1 MSETTLTELS
11 RTEATVLQSFIAQV
25 DFWKNQHGDKASTV
39 EITYYPDDDG
49 FEVSNNEAN
58 NGVLKRNRTTVFRAD
73 LLAWASNQLR
83 YLQGYDNSQTVTEFS
98 LSYNNDRYGVRAA
111 LASEEQAADKAD
123 DVSADIKQSSEAEN

>member
-1 MSETTLTELS
+1 MSEPTLTEVS
-11 RTEATVLQSFIAQV
+11 RTEAQVLQSFIAQV
-25 DFWKNQHGDKASTV
+25 DYWKNQHGDKANTI

-83 YLQGYDNSQTVTEFS
+83 QLQGYDNSQTVTEFS
-98 LSYNNDRYGVRAA
+98 LSYKNDRYGVRAA
-111 LASEEQAADKAD
+111 LASEAKTTDKAD
-123 DVSADIKQSSEAEN
+123 DAKAPNEA

>member
-1 MSETTLTELS
+1 MSETNLTELS
-11 RTEATVLQSFIAQV
+11 RTEAMVLQSFIAQV
-25 DFWKNQHGDKASTV
+25 DYWKNQHGDKASTI
-39 EITYYPDDDG
+39 EITYYPEDDG

-98 LSYNNDRYGVRAA
+98 LSYKNDRYGVRAA
-111 LASEEQAADKAD
+111 LASEAKAD
-123 DVSADIKQSSEAEN
+123 DGAEQTQ

>member
-11 RTEATVLQSFIAQV
+11 RTEAQVLQSFIAQV
-25 DFWKNQHGDKASTV
+25 DYWKIQHGDKASTI

-83 YLQGYDNSQTVTEFS
+83 QLQGWDNSHTVTEFS
-98 LSYNNDRYGVRAA
+98 LSYKNDRYGVRAA
-111 LASEEQAADKAD
+111 LASEATDKAD
-123 DVSADIKQSSEAEN
+123 DTKAPNEA

>member
-1 MSETTLTELS
+1 MSEPTLTEVS
-11 RTEATVLQSFIAQV
+11 RTEAQVLQSFIAQV
-25 DFWKNQHGDKASTV
+25 DYWKNQHGDKANTI

-83 YLQGYDNSQTVTEFS
+83 QLQGYDNSQTVTEFS
-98 LSYNNDRYGVRAA
+98 LSYKNDRYGVRAA
-111 LASEEQAADKAD
+111 LASEAKTTDKAD
-123 DVSADIKQSSEAEN
+123 DTKAPNEA

>member
-1 MSETTLTELS
+1 MSETTLTEVS
-11 RTEATVLQSFIAQV
+11 RTEAQVLQSFIGQV
-25 DFWKNQHGDKASTV
+25 DFWKSQHGDKASTI

-83 YLQGYDNSQTVTEFS
+83 QLQGYDNSQTVTEFI
-98 LSYNNDRYGVRAA
+98 LSYKNDRYGVRAA
-111 LASEEQAADKAD
+111 LASEAKTTDKAD
-123 DVSADIKQSSEAEN
+123 DTKAPNEA

>member
-1 MSETTLTELS
+1 MSEPTLTELS
-11 RTEATVLQSFIAQV
+11 RTEATVLQSFIGQV
-25 DFWKNQHGDKASTV
+25 DYWKNQHGDKASTI

-83 YLQGYDNSQTVTEFS
+83 QLQGYDNSQTVTEFS
-98 LSYNNDRYGVRAA
+98 LSYKNDRYGVRAS
-111 LASEEQAADKAD
+111 LASEAKSKDKAD
-123 DVSADIKQSSEAEN
+123 DGADDKAEQTQ

>member
-1 MSETTLTELS
+1 MSEPTLTELS
-11 RTEATVLQSFIAQV
+11 RTEAQVLQSFIGQV
-25 DFWKNQHGDKASTV
+25 DYWKNQHGDKASTI

-98 LSYNNDRYGVRAA
+98 LSYKNDRYGVRAA
-111 LASEEQAADKAD
+111 LASEATDKAD
-123 DVSADIKQSSEAEN
+123 DGTDDKAEQTQ

>member
-11 RTEATVLQSFIAQV
+11 RTEAMVLQSFIAQV
-25 DFWKNQHGDKASTV
+25 DFWKNQHGDKASTI
-39 EITYYPDDDG
+39 EITYYPEDDG

-83 YLQGYDNSQTVTEFS
+83 YLQGYDNSQTVTAFI
-98 LSYNNDRYGVRAA
+98 LSFKDNRYGVRAA
-111 LASEEQAADKAD
+111 LASEAKAD
-123 DVSADIKQSSEAEN
+123 DGAEQTQ

>member
-11 RTEATVLQSFIAQV
+11 RTEAQVLQSFIAQV
-25 DFWKNQHGDKASTV
+25 DFWKNQHGDKASTIEV
-39 EITYYPDDDG
+39 IYYPEDDG

-83 YLQGYDNSQTVTEFS
+83 YLQGYDNSQTVTAFI
-98 LSYNNDRYGVRAA
+98 LSFKDNRYGVRAA
-111 LASEEQAADKAD
+111 LASEAKAD
-123 DVSADIKQSSEAEN
+123 DGAEQTQ

>member
-11 RTEATVLQSFIAQV
+11 RTEAQVLQSFIGQV
-25 DFWKNQHGDKASTV
+25 DYWKIQHGDKASTI
-39 EITYYPDDDG
+39 EITYYPEDDG

-83 YLQGYDNSQTVTEFS
+83 QLQGYDNSQTVTAFV
-98 LSYNNDRYGVRAA
+98 LSFKDNRYGVRAA
-111 LASEEQAADKAD
+111 LASEAKTTDKVDDGADGNTKNTD
-123 DVSADIKQSSEAEN
+123 

>member
-1 MSETTLTELS
+1 MSEPNLTEVS
-11 RTEATVLQSFIAQV
+11 RTEAQVLQSFIVQV
-25 DFWKNQHGDKASTV
+25 DYWKNQHGDKASTI

-83 YLQGYDNSQTVTEFS
+83 QLQGYDNSQTVTEFS
-98 LSYNNDRYGVRAA
+98 LSYKNDRYGVRAA
-111 LASEEQAADKAD
+111 LASEAKTTDKAD
-123 DVSADIKQSSEAEN
+123 DTKAPNEA

>member
-1 MSETTLTELS
+1 MSEPTLTELS
-11 RTEATVLQSFIAQV
+11 RTEAQVLQSFIGQV
-25 DFWKNQHGDKASTV
+25 DYWKNQHGDKASTI

-98 LSYNNDRYGVRAA
+98 LSYKNDRYGVRAA
-111 LASEEQAADKAD
+111 LASEATDKAD
-123 DVSADIKQSSEAEN
+123 DGADDKAEQTQ